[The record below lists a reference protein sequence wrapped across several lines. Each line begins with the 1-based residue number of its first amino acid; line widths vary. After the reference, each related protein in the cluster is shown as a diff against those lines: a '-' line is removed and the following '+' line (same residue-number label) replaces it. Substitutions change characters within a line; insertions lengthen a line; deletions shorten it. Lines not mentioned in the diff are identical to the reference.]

1 MYTKRLPFTTEMKL
15 RGKAHVSYT
24 FRKCFFFLVQV
35 VLIEKQN
42 LNKSISWLATT
53 LPEVRCRLAF
63 AYISCRA
70 RQKRIPQDFIQE
82 QTTPYRLPKDCQQLL
97 FDSPFM
103 TAQTSKL

>member
-1 MYTKRLPFTTEMKL
+1 MEDKL
-15 RGKAHVSYT
+15 GKLEQLTDQALQQIESI
-24 FRKCFFFLVQV
+24 KSDMED
-35 VLIEKQN
+35 EKQN